1 MSASY
6 KDKVWLTEQYT
17 VLGKTSQEIADMC
30 DDADTA
36 YEVEFYLE
44 IYGLLN

>member
-1 MSASY
+1 MSAKY
-6 KDKVWLTEQYT
+6 KDSDWLKEQYL
-17 VLGKTSQEIADMC
+17 VNKKTPQEIAEMC
-30 DDADTA
+30 DEAENA

>member
-1 MSASY
+1 MSALY
-6 KDKVWLTEQYT
+6 KDKAWLTDQY
-17 VLGKTSQEIADMC
+17 VNLKKTSQEIADMC

-44 IYGLLN
+44 IYGLLD

>member
-1 MSASY
+1 MSAKY
-6 KDKVWLTEQYT
+6 KDSEWLKEQYL
-17 VLGKTSQEIADMC
+17 VNKKTSQEIAEMC
-30 DDADTA
+30 DEAENA